1 MRKWIGDLP
10 VIETT
15 REEKWKDCI
24 YEIAFISRVD
34 TGVDYLL
41 GHWFVNITGARVTST
56 PGAPHRTAPHRSAPH
71 RVLFSSAS
79 VSAADGI

>member
-1 MRKWIGDLP
+1 MDLQIGP

-24 YEIAFISRVD
+24 FEIAFISRVD

-41 GHWFVNITGARVTST
+41 GHWFVNITSARV
-56 PGAPHRTAPHRSAPH
+56 APQP
-71 RVLFSSAS
+71 LFFSAS